1 MEIKIGIRQSNR
13 ELTVDVDSSIEDI
26 TAQVNEA
33 IAQGT
38 VLTLKDSKNRTV
50 LVPAQALAYI
60 EAGSETAHRVGFGIG
75 ETALDN

>member
-13 ELTVDVDSSIEDI
+13 ELTVNVDSSIEDI

-50 LVPAQALAYI
+50 LVPAQSLAYI

-75 ETALDN
+75 

>member
-13 ELTVDVDSSIEDI
+13 ELTVDVDSSVEDI

-60 EAGSETAHRVGFGIG
+60 EAVSETAHRVGFGIG
-75 ETALDN
+75 

>member
-38 VLTLKDSKNRTV
+38 VLTLKD
-50 LVPAQALAYI
+50 
-60 EAGSETAHRVGFGIG
+60 
-75 ETALDN
+75 